1 MQIHNG
7 HICSYPYTT
16 TSSSDIFVVQR
27 SVEWF
32 TYFVSKSFVQNK
44 FFYFLIRSR
53 SIVGWLQKLMFDSQN
68 LESICNLTFEILWFP
83 LCLHAFKARNLIFWM
98 PGMKKTETNQIEGI
112 DWGNLNGF
120 EQGTA
125 RETQQAKQKCPDLM
139 WLILP
144 LTFEKKIHR

>member
-1 MQIHNG
+1 MQLPIYNHQFIRYFRGAKIRGMIYIFRFKIVCPEQILLFFNSFTFYRWLIAKTDVWFSKPGIHLQLNVWN
-7 HICSYPYTT
+7 
-16 TSSSDIFVVQR
+16 FV
-27 SVEWF
+27 
-32 TYFVSKSFVQNK
+32 
-44 FFYFLIRSR
+44 I
-53 SIVGWLQKLMFDSQN
+53 
-68 LESICNLTFEILWFP
+68 P

-98 PGMKKTETNQIEGI
+98 PGMKKTKTNQIEGI